1 MPEVNDELIDKL
13 ATLSKLEFNSDEKD
27 HIKKDLGRILGFVE
41 QLSEIDVEGTKPL
54 IYVNED
60 INVLRDDTVHTD
72 ITQDEGLSNAP
83 QKDSDYF
90 KVPKVLKK

>member
-1 MPEVNDELIDKL
+1 
-13 ATLSKLEFNSDEKD
+13 LSKLEFDEQEKEK
-27 HIKKDLGRILGFVE
+27 IKTDLGRILGFVD
-41 QLSEIDVEGTKPL
+41 QLNKVDVTGLEPL

-60 INVLRDDTVHTD
+60 INVLRDDTIHTN
-72 ITQDEGLSNAP
+72 ITQEEALSNAP